1 EQRSPAWNWPEVDY
15 AIIAEPVLDRPARVG
30 GRDFPA
36 GSLIQQVIG
45 RAHAEFD
52 RYHHKRDP
60 RDVASDPEGFLVY
73 ANGEPMMAAK
83 KGDSVGPG
91 EVWAD
96 FSQERLPYYIYNE
109 VDARSWASTFN
120 VELVRYIRADLD
132 AEKGE

>member
-1 EQRSPAWNWPEVDY
+1 
-15 AIIAEPVLDRPARVG
+15 
-30 GRDFPA
+30 
-36 GSLIQQVIG
+36 
-45 RAHAEFD
+45 
-52 RYHHKRDP
+52 
-60 RDVASDPEGFLVY
+60 Y